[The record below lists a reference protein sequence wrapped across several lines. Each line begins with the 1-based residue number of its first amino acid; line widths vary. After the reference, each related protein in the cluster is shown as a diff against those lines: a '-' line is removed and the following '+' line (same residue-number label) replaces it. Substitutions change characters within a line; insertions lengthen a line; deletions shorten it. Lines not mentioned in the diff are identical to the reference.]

1 MVRKL
6 NIILFSVALA
16 PGVAAAQQPCTSD
29 ARQVVDQVYRQ
40 ILSRPVDGSGASNWA
55 SQLTDHR
62 ATVRDVIARIA
73 KSDEFTRKFMS
84 ENPGR
89 RDQMSYER
97 GVDTIYRKLMN
108 RTPTNDERT
117 QYARIA
123 SNEGFGAV
131 IDEILSSQQYE
142 RQYGDW
148 RVPGVNVSYCG
159 DRSAFNRSR
168 GFGNDGGF
176 GPNSGG
182 FRDDGGFNANGAFGN
197 ANRRG
202 FGNRDTL
209 GTSGQ
214 LVVVNAAQQ
223 WTDTGIDV
231 RAGDRLLFDASG
243 SVQLSPTPDDVAT
256 PDGSKTN
263 RMAPAAPVRNK
274 TAGALIGR
282 IGNGT
287 PFFVGSQGTIDA
299 RNSGRLYLTVN
310 DDYDGDNSGEFRV
323 DVQIR

>member
-55 SQLTDHR
+55 SQLTYHR

-84 ENPGR
+84 ENQGR

-131 IDEILSSQQYE
+131 IDEILSSQQY
-142 RQYGDW
+142 
-148 RVPGVNVSYCG
+148 
-159 DRSAFNRSR
+159 
-168 GFGNDGGF
+168 
-176 GPNSGG
+176 
-182 FRDDGGFNANGAFGN
+182 
-197 ANRRG
+197 
-202 FGNRDTL
+202 
-209 GTSGQ
+209 
-214 LVVVNAAQQ
+214 
-223 WTDTGIDV
+223 
-231 RAGDRLLFDASG
+231 
-243 SVQLSPTPDDVAT
+243 
-256 PDGSKTN
+256 
-263 RMAPAAPVRNK
+263 
-274 TAGALIGR
+274 
-282 IGNGT
+282 
-287 PFFVGSQGTIDA
+287 
-299 RNSGRLYLTVN
+299 
-310 DDYDGDNSGEFRV
+310 
-323 DVQIR
+323 